1 MQTVDVVK
9 AVITAEHG
17 WAVAEQFEDTFNGE
31 SFEEQNYNALM
42 YIRTTVEN
50 ILRSDVLSE
59 NAHDELF
66 TYADDLEDYIVGEDD
81 GLSDEENKNGKS
93 FDDEEDDL

>member
-9 AVITAEHG
+9 AVITAKHG

-50 ILRSDVLSE
+50 ILRSEVLSE
-59 NAHDELF
+59 KAHDELF

-81 GLSDEENKNGKS
+81 SLSDEENKNGKS